1 MTSTEPDICVRIMYA
16 DLPFAFLVC
25 PTAATNFL
33 RAWRNSHHP
42 ALSVT
47 IGAVP
52 QPHPPKR
59 LPCERLWLTP

>member
-1 MTSTEPDICVRIMYA
+1 MYA

-25 PTAATNFL
+25 PAAATNFL

-47 IGAVP
+47 IGAVS
-52 QPHPPKR
+52 QPHPSKR
-59 LPCERLWLTP
+59 LPCERLWLTL